1 MKIKITLSFLLS
13 LSLAGLYAQSGGNR
27 PETGI
32 AVYYADDLH
41 GQATSYGEL
50 YRREA
55 FTAAHQHYPSGTM
68 LRVTRLDNGQSV
80 EVRVNDKMGADP
92 ERRIILSRAAAMQI
106 GLVAAGKLQVQIER
120 IDGGRLPAEYS
131 AGQNNNYYPA
141 GSRSGQLR
149 ARSPFEEPRS
159 YGFEDARMRPESGGQ
174 NTYSAYAG
182 QPAAASSGVVL
193 NSGRALAP
201 GLSGYVIQLAS
212 YDEGA
217 NAVSYVNQLLK
228 QGLQHAY
235 IWEKDGVNRVVI
247 ARFQDKASATD
258 YLNELRRQYLLDGI
272 VVQLK

>member
-1 MKIKITLSFLLS
+1 
-13 LSLAGLYAQSGGNR
+13 
-27 PETGI
+27 
-32 AVYYADDLH
+32 
-41 GQATSYGEL
+41 
-50 YRREA
+50 
-55 FTAAHQHYPSGTM
+55 
-68 LRVTRLDNGQSV
+68 
-80 EVRVNDKMGADP
+80 
-92 ERRIILSRAAAMQI
+92 
-106 GLVAAGKLQVQIER
+106 
-120 IDGGRLPAEYS
+120 
-131 AGQNNNYYPA
+131 
-141 GSRSGQLR
+141 
-149 ARSPFEEPRS
+149 
-159 YGFEDARMRPESGGQ
+159 MRPESGGQ

-235 IWEKDGVNRVVI
+235 IWEKDGMNRVVI